1 MTSLHRVLHKKLKN
15 ELIKWRQLEDWYTK
29 HDTAKHIPEHIFNG
43 RTDWYLNVGDDAKY
57 FFMAMN
63 RGEVPTADGTDIH
76 WQLYARTSKGVITY
90 ERLADTL

>member
-15 ELIKWRQLEDWYTK
+15 EMVKWRQLEDWYSKNTPLRQ
-29 HDTAKHIPEHIFNG
+29 IPDHIFNG
-43 RTDWYLNVGDDAKY
+43 RTDWYLNVGDNAKY

-63 RGEVPTADGTDIH
+63 RGEVPTDGKDTH
-76 WQLYARTSKGVITY
+76 WELYARTSKGVITY